1 MLTYE
6 YLVEEYV
13 NKKRSTH
20 EIAEDLN
27 TYPNRVRRALK
38 KHGIVVRDRSEA
50 QTLAIVSGRNQHPT
64 QGKHLS
70 SDHRQKIGEFA
81 ARRWAEMSDEE
92 KQRRSEISKKMWA
105 EMGND
110 RKEEMQQKALEG
122 VRKAAATG
130 SKLEK
135 YLMRGLGQAGY
146 YIDFHVE
153 LNRQHID
160 IYVNQHVGH
169 FSGAA
174 IEVNGPSHYRPI
186 WGDTYHAKRAGA
198 DARKSG
204 VLMQQNVL
212 VIIVKDISGEPSEIR
227 MRAALQKLLG
237 VLEYVQ
243 AGPGVGTYYE
253 IEV

>member
-6 YLVEEYV
+6 YLLEEYA

-20 EIAEDLN
+20 QIASELG
-27 TYPNRVRRALK
+27 TYPNRVVRALRK
-38 KHGIVVRDRSEA
+38 YGIPVRDRSEA
-50 QTLAIVSGRNQHPT
+50 QSTAISAGRHNHPT
-64 QGKHLS
+64 RGKPLS
-70 SDHRQKIGEFA
+70 TDHKEKIGQET
-81 ARRWAEMSDEE
+81 ARRWAEMDEKE
-92 KQRRSEISKKMWA
+92 KMRRSNISKRLWKKRG
-105 EMGND
+105 EKRRD
-110 RKEEMQQKALEG
+110 EMQQKALDA
-122 VRKAAATG
+122 VREAAEKG

-135 YLMRGLGQAGY
+135 YLLRGLAQAGY
-146 YIDFHVE
+146 YTDFHVE
-153 LNRQHID
+153 LNLQHID

-186 WGDTYHAKRAGA
+186 WGSEYHAKRAEG
-198 DARKSG
+198 DARKTG
-204 VLMQQNVL
+204 ILMRQNVL
-212 VIIVKDISGEPSEIR
+212 VIIVKDIKGEPSEIR
-227 MRAALQKLLG
+227 MRGALQKLLA

>member
-1 MLTYE
+1 MFTYE
-6 YLVEEYV
+6 YLLEEYV

-20 EIAEDLN
+20 EIAAEKG
-27 TYPNRVRRALK
+27 TYPNRVRRALQ
-38 KHGIVVRDRSEA
+38 KHGIPVRDRSEA
-50 QTLAIVSGRNQHPT
+50 QTVAIGSGRNQHPT
-64 QGKHLS
+64 RGKPLS
-70 SDHRQKIGEFA
+70 PDHRRKIGEET
-81 ARRWAEMSDEE
+81 ARRWAEMDEEE
-92 KQRRSEISKKMWA
+92 KQRRSAMSKQNWRDLGDAKREEI
-105 EMGND
+105 
-110 RKEEMQQKALEG
+110 QQKALDA

-135 YLMRGLGQAGY
+135 FLMRGLAQAGY

-186 WGDTYHAKRAGA
+186 WGDEYHAKRAEA

-204 VLMQQNVL
+204 VLMRQNIL
-212 VIIVKDISGEPSEIR
+212 VIIVKDIRGEPSEIR
-227 MRAALQKLLG
+227 MKAALQKLLG
-237 VLEYVQ
+237 ILEYVQ

-253 IEV
+253 VEV